1 MLKKLVK
8 YGNSNA
14 LILDKT
20 ILALLGLEEGA
31 PVKMTIHGNQLVITS
46 AKDMEVKDKF
56 KLDILSRYDSKSEDE
71 KDQAELLVNKML
83 QENRIGDLTL
93 DQYEKQ
99 KNDVEKFFQKEEIV
113 STMNEITNN
122 PKIRKMSEDLMKQYE
137 EKKID
142 MKDYLKLYHEEIK
155 KIDHDLYL
163 KIKAMN
169 EGLSEVSKES

>member
-46 AKDMEVKDKF
+46 AKDVDVQDKVELDFLNTLDALPEDKRDLHEAMFNKTLKDRP
-56 KLDILSRYDSKSEDE
+56 IT
-71 KDQAELLVNKML
+71 EL
-83 QENRIGDLTL
+83 TS

-99 KNDVEKFFQKEEIV
+99 KDYFSDFFQKEV
-113 STMNEITNN
+113 SMSFVMDLSSN
-122 PKIRKMSEDLMKQYE
+122 PKIQKITEDLMKQYTE
-137 EKKID
+137 NKID
-142 MKDYLKLYHEEIK
+142 MNEYQRLLQEEVK

-163 KIKAMN
+163 KMKTMH
-169 EGLSEVSKES
+169 EGLAEVSKES